1 MTSSKK
7 EILVG
12 LVGNPNSG
20 KTTIFNRL
28 TGSRQ
33 KVANWSGVTVEKREG
48 ILKHRDYRIRIV
60 DLPGIYSLSPFSLEE
75 IITRNFILDENPD
88 IIINIVDA
96 GNLERNLNLSTQLIN
111 IRARMIIGLNMYDEA
126 IGRGIYIDYKKLGSL
141 LGMPVIKMVGSK
153 GEGIGELVEAIISMI
168 EGTNDTVRHIH
179 IPYGN
184 DIEEEIRTIQS
195 IIRKEPHIGAK
206 YSTRWLAILL
216 LENDREAQDRL
227 KDYPIFNE
235 ILQRAAKS
243 RLLIEKKYKE
253 DIFYLMSE
261 ARQGFIAGALRET
274 IKMVEAPKRNITA
287 IIDYLVL
294 NKYLG
299 YPILISFLWLLFQM
313 TYTLG
318 EYPKNY
324 INASVDYL
332 AGLLLSAIPPGA
344 FRNLIVDGVLH
355 GVGAVIVFL
364 PNILILFL
372 GVSFMEDS
380 GYMARAAF
388 VMDRVM
394 HRLGIHGKS
403 FIPLIMG
410 FGCNVPAIMA
420 TRALENQ
427 RDRIITILINPF
439 MSCSARLPVYVLFA
453 GVFFHNMAGTV
464 IVSLYLIGVLFAFI
478 SARVFRI
485 LFFKGV
491 SAPFVME
498 LPPYRMPT
506 VRTILLHMWSRAS
519 QYLKKIGGII
529 LLFSVIIWFLSNYPS
544 CLEGMAHPDITQTVP
559 VVQATTPLRL
569 PEKHACTAIGRIG
582 KAIEPVL
589 APLGFNWKM
598 GVSLITG
605 IAAKEIVISTMGILY
620 QGSTEQRSSQASS
633 LESSLKSIHSGI
645 TPLSAYIYMLF
656 VLLYIPCIATI
667 TVIGKEI
674 GWRWAA
680 FSVVYNTTLTWI
692 ICFICHS
699 AGVMLGFS

>member
-1 MTSSKK
+1 MISANK
-7 EILVG
+7 EILIG

-126 IGRGIYIDYKKLGSL
+126 LARGVNIDYKKLGSL
-141 LGMPVIKMVGSK
+141 LGMPVVKMVGSK
-153 GEGIGELVEAIISMI
+153 GEGINELIDAVISMI
-168 EGTNDTVRHIH
+168 EGKNDTVRHIH
-179 IPYGN
+179 IPYGT
-184 DIEEEIRTIQS
+184 DIEEEIRNIQS
-195 IIRKEPHIGAK
+195 VIRKEPLISSK

-216 LENDREAQDRL
+216 LEDDSEAQDRL
-227 KDYPIFNE
+227 KDYPVFNE
-235 ILQRAAKS
+235 IMQKATKS
-243 RLLIEKKYKE
+243 RLLFEKKYKE

-274 IKMVEAPKRNITA
+274 ISMVEAPKRNITA

-299 YPILISFLWLLFQM
+299 YPILLSFLWLLFQM

-324 INASVDYL
+324 INSGVDFLASVF
-332 AGLLLSAIPPGA
+332 SSVIPPGF

-453 GVFFHNMAGTV
+453 GVFFHDMAGTV
-464 IVSLYLIGVLFAFI
+464 IISLYLTGVLLAFI
-478 SARVFRI
+478 SARIFKLI
-485 LFFKGV
+485 FFKGV

-506 VRTILLHMWSRAS
+506 ARTILLHMWSRAS

-529 LLFSVIIWFLSNYPS
+529 LLFSIIIWFLSNYPS
-544 CLEGMAHPDITQTVP
+544 CPRETAHPASTHAAVQSNTQVNLIEP
-559 VVQATTPLRL
+559 H
-569 PEKHACTAIGRIG
+569 ECTAIGRVG

-620 QGSTEQRSSQASS
+620 QGGSGERGSQTQS
-633 LESSLKSIHSGI
+633 LESSLKSIQSGI

-680 FSVVYNTTLTWI
+680 FSVLYNTSLTWI
-692 ICFICHS
+692 ICYICHT
-699 AGVMLGFS
+699 AGVMLGFN